1 MSIKFGTDGWRA
13 IIAEDFTFD
22 NVRLCAQ
29 GVVRYMQQRGL
40 AQRGLVVG
48 FDTRFASEDF
58 ARTVAETAAG
68 SGVTTFLCDRP
79 APTPTVTYN
88 IVDRQA
94 GGAVIITASH
104 NPPTWNGFKYK
115 PEYAGSASPEITDAI
130 EEQISAVPNA
140 PAEAPLPWSQALAGG
155 VGRDIDPSSAYVSH
169 LGRLLDLPGLRD
181 AGLKIVVDP
190 MYGAGAGYVPSI
202 MGGGKTKVDEIHSER
217 NPIFPGM
224 RQPEPI
230 ADNLTQ
236 LMQVVTESNADAGF
250 ALDGD
255 ADRFGLVDEK
265 GRLISPLQVFALLAL
280 YMLETRGERGPLVK
294 SITTSRMIYR
304 LGELFS
310 VPVLETPVGFKY
322 VGPLMMEE
330 NALIGGEESGGYGFR
345 GHIPERDGILS
356 GLFILDMMVRTGKR
370 PSELL
375 DYLYEKVGPHYYDRL
390 DITLSTEQRDSIA
403 GRIADVRPDTI
414 GGVRVAS
421 QDSIDGY
428 RFILED
434 GSWVAVRFSGTEP
447 LLRIYAEGENADRVD
462 ILLSEA
468 RGLVDL

>member
-68 SGVTTFLCDRP
+68 SGVATFLCDRP

-104 NPPTWNGFKYK
+104 NPPIWNGFKYK

-155 VGRDIDPSSAYVSH
+155 VGRDIDPSSAYVAH
-169 LGRLLDLPGLRD
+169 LGRLLDIPGLRD

-202 MGGGKTKVDEIHSER
+202 MGGGKTTVDEIHSER

-236 LMQVVTESNADAGF
+236 LTQVVTESNADAGF

-322 VGPLMMEE
+322 VGPLMLEE

-375 DYLYEKVGPHYYDRL
+375 DYLYDKVGPHFYDRL

-447 LLRIYAEGENADRVD
+447 LLRIYAEGKSADRVD